1 MREDSSPNEQ
11 AKDKKEVGK
20 KLMDEAEKKADEA
33 GKAGAVR
40 KADEAGKTGG
50 DKKKDKAKKKAE
62 RQERRAVR
70 RHRRAWAFFKFLLKR
85 FFIRK
90 FNYSYDSL
98 KDIEGPYLLLSNH
111 NMELDPALVGIA
123 ADKQL
128 YFVASEH
135 IMRKGLGTWFLR
147 RYFNPIIHTKGKT
160 GTKSVMAI
168 IKKLKK
174 GHNVCLFAEGNRSF
188 NGLTGEILPSTGK
201 LARAAGASLVT
212 FRIEGGFL
220 TQPRFSTSIRKGQTY
235 GHLVHVYKPEELKAM
250 TDDEMNEAINRD
262 LYEDAYAV
270 QDEKKIAYKGKN
282 LTLGIEST
290 LFYCPS
296 CRAFNTLHST
306 EDEVRCDACG
316 FTASYDEYGYLN
328 CSDGVTRNMRDWDIE
343 QKAAFEEAYA
353 DGTLP
358 AFADTVSVRSIDN
371 DHKAGKQ
378 YWIEIT
384 ASLEGVRV
392 LFLDEGKKNK
402 RRLVIPVHED
412 DGSTSEMK
420 ITKQI
425 PPEDLAGL
433 AIYSRNSMNVILG
446 EKNEQF
452 DIKADT
458 GFNALKYRY
467 LYEAMQKDRNIKSE
481 EPNQ

>member
-1 MREDSSPNEQ
+1 MKEESSLNKQ
-11 AKDKKEVGK
+11 AK
-20 KLMDEAEKKADEA
+20 A
-33 GKAGAVR
+33 
-40 KADEAGKTGG
+40 
-50 DKKKDKAKKKAE
+50 DKAKKKAE

-70 RHRRAWAFFKFLLKR
+70 RHRRAWAFFRVLLTR

-90 FNYSYDSL
+90 FNYSFDSL
-98 KDIEGPYLLLSNH
+98 KDVEGPYLVLANH

-123 ADKQL
+123 ADNQL

-188 NGLTGEILPSTGK
+188 NGLTGDILPSTGK

-270 QDEKKIAYKGKN
+270 QDEKRILYKGKK

-290 LFYCPS
+290 LFWCPS
-296 CRAFNTLHST
+296 CRQMQTLKST
-306 EDEVRCDACG
+306 SDEVRCSACG

-328 CSDGVTRNMRDWDIE
+328 CSDGVTRNMRDWDRE
-343 QKAAFEEAYA
+343 QREFLLSKFR
-353 DGTLP
+353 DGT
-358 AFADTVSVRSIDN
+358 FEGFTDQVIVRIIGA
-371 DHKAGKQ
+371 DHKAG
-378 YWIEIT
+378 ET
-384 ASLEGVRV
+384 MTGELRATTEGVT
-392 LFLDEGKKNK
+392 FAGKHYK
-402 RRLVIPVHED
+402 RAYI
-412 DGSTSEMK
+412 S
-420 ITKQI
+420 
-425 PPEDLAGL
+425 GL
-433 AIYSRNSMNVILG
+433 AVYSRNYINTLFG
-446 EKNEQF
+446 PEEKQY
-452 DIKADT
+452 DLRGDL
-458 GFNALKYRY
+458 GFNALKYYY
-467 LYEAMQKDRNIKSE
+467 LYRETGKESE
-481 EPNQ
+481 

>member
-1 MREDSSPNEQ
+1 MQPVQQQEDKTGQPVKRAEQ
-11 AKDKKEVGK
+11 DRQKAKRAAQKKKE
-20 KLMDEAEKKADEA
+20 
-33 GKAGAVR
+33 
-40 KADEAGKTGG
+40 
-50 DKKKDKAKKKAE
+50 E
-62 RQERRAVR
+62 RRERRAVR
-70 RHRRAWAFFKFLLKR
+70 RHKRAWAFFRFLLTR
-85 FFIRK
+85 FFVKR
-90 FNYSYDSL
+90 FNYSFDSL
-98 KDIEGPYLLLSNH
+98 KEIEWPYLVLANH

-160 GTKSVMAI
+160 GTQSVMGI

-250 TDDEMNEAINRD
+250 TDEQMNEAINRD

-270 QDEKKIAYKGKN
+270 QDEKRIAYKGKN

-290 LFYCPS
+290 LFWCPA
-296 CRAFNTLHST
+296 CKRMETLKST
-306 EDEVRCDACG
+306 SDEVRCSACG

-328 CSDGVTRNMRDWDIE
+328 CSDGVTRNMRDWDKQ
-343 QKAAFEEAYA
+343 QKEFLLGQFR
-353 DGTLP
+353 DGT
-358 AFADTVSVRSIDN
+358 FEGFSDQVTVRIIGA
-371 DHKAGKQ
+371 DHKVEETKTGELRA
-378 YWIEIT
+378 T
-384 ASLEGVRV
+384 LEGVT
-392 LFLDEGKKNK
+392 FAGKHYT
-402 RRLVIPVHED
+402 RADI
-412 DGSTSEMK
+412 S
-420 ITKQI
+420 
-425 PPEDLAGL
+425 GL
-433 AIYSRNSMNVILG
+433 AVYSRNYINTLFG
-446 EKNEQF
+446 PEEKQY
-452 DIKADT
+452 DLRGDL
-458 GFNALKYRY
+458 GFNALKYYY
-467 LYEAMQKDRNIKSE
+467 LYRETGKE
-481 EPNQ
+481 TE